1 MHMQK
6 LLAAVAILL
15 GLVFGAS
22 GWQKIQEGR
31 ASFGWPRVPGKVLQA
46 SSEADLRRR
55 VEPLAPGETEV
66 VYRPRIEYTY
76 VGMHVTQVAP
86 TGGGLAVGAPC
97 NTRYGWGSMTAA
109 CAISR

>member
-1 MHMQK
+1 MQTAWGA
-6 LLAAVAILL
+6 AAVTFDLTGTVGSVILD
-15 GLVFGAS
+15 GAYFFPAKEAGIGGTTAAGATVS
-22 GWQKIQEGR
+22 GTGTWNE
-31 ASFGWPRVPGKVLQA
+31 F
-46 SSEADLRRR
+46 
-55 VEPLAPGETEV
+55 
-66 VYRPRIEYTY
+66 YN

>member
-1 MHMQK
+1 MNAKQWHYALDGEQK
-6 LLAAVAILL
+6 GPFSEEDFERLISAGVVGRDTMVWTDDMAAWETLA
-15 GLVFGAS
+15 
-22 GWQKIQEGR
+22 
-31 ASFGWPRVPGKVLQA
+31 RVRP
-46 SSEADLRRR
+46 DT
-55 VEPLAPGETEV
+55 AP
-66 VYRPRIEYTY
+66 PSPFQSLD